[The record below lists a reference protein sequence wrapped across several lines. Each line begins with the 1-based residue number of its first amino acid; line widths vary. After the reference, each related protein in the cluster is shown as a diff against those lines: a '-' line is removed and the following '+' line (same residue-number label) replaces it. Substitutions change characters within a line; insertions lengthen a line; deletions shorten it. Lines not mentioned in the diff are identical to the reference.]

1 MMFWDMSNYPSYSV
15 GLNLDTK
22 IWEELPAPPPLSDP
36 HNQIV
41 CKAATDPTTN
51 RVYIPGCS
59 SNGTSMLMYDP
70 SLKSSTAL
78 AMPSKG
84 NDTIWSGYTFIW
96 NDVRRSFLLY
106 GGMISQDSPY
116 FYEYI
121 PTDANPWRTLVI
133 VNKHGYPI
141 LFADVPT
148 LFHPRICSR
157 NLLLLTFFFSLSLT
171 HFHFLPL
178 SHSLSFSPSLSLTLP
193 LHIQDS
199 SGTVPPILMG
209 SCMVA
214 GNIMQNIY
222 TNIFAFTTFC
232 DTDL

>member
-1 MMFWDMSNYPSYSV
+1 MAYFAAYVTVDESTLYIQGGTNVATSAIAYNQFYSLDLTQSWNTSNPLWSEVTTAGPIPARLKTGFHSISFSQHSKTMMFWDMSNYPSYSV

-96 NDVRRSFLLY
+96 NDVRRRQPMENTAHK
-106 GGMISQDSPY
+106 GTK
-116 FYEYI
+116 EY
-121 PTDANPWRTLVI
+121 
-133 VNKHGYPI
+133 
-141 LFADVPT
+141 
-148 LFHPRICSR
+148 
-157 NLLLLTFFFSLSLT
+157 
-171 HFHFLPL
+171 
-178 SHSLSFSPSLSLTLP
+178 
-193 LHIQDS
+193 Q
-199 SGTVPPILMG
+199 
-209 SCMVA
+209 
-214 GNIMQNIY
+214 
-222 TNIFAFTTFC
+222 
-232 DTDL
+232 